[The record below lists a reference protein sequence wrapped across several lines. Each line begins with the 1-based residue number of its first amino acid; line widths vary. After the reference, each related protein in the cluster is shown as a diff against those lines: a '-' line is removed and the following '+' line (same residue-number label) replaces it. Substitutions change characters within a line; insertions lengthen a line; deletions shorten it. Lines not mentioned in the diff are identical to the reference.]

1 MVQCSMRS
9 FRVKR
14 IDDDSPLVPAEW
26 PSTTSHNMKVFEEIR
41 PNTRMMKKIYMVLYY
56 ERSKLSNNDPNKI
69 INVYDI
75 PITSQI
81 LRRILFNTDQTHKF
95 AKLKKNNDY
104 LGRKKYKT
112 LSLEEYQKKI
122 DKDAPNREEISK
134 MKNYKG
140 LNIEK
145 KKIEITFD

>member
-56 ERSKLSNNDPNKI
+56 ERSKLSNTDPNKI

-75 PITSQI
+75 PITPQI
-81 LRRILFNTDQTHKF
+81 LRRILFNTEQTDKF
-95 AKLKKNNDY
+95 AKLKKTTN
-104 LGRKKYKT
+104 
-112 LSLEEYQKKI
+112 
-122 DKDAPNREEISK
+122 
-134 MKNYKG
+134 
-140 LNIEK
+140 
-145 KKIEITFD
+145 